1 MAYRVLARAYRSST
15 FDEVVGQGAIATT
28 LKNAIS
34 SGRVHHGYLFTGTRG
49 VGKTSMARI
58 LAKAMNCLS
67 SDTATITPCCVC
79 DSCRSVSEGEDVDVV
94 EIDAASNTGVDNIR
108 ELRNNAAFRPT
119 RSRFKIYI
127 IDEVHMLSTGAF
139 NALLKTLEEPP
150 EHVKF
155 VLATTD
161 PEKVPATIQSRCQQF
176 DFKAIDANSISEHL
190 RAILDAEKIQ
200 AEDGVLRRIARLAN
214 GSMRDALSLLDK
226 VLSFES
232 KNLTSDVVDEIIP
245 PPHDELAANVMACVA
260 LGDAAGALQAFDV
273 ALQGGRTVDRFC
285 DNLINHARTLM
296 MLRVCGAQT
305 ELVDVAA
312 QLREKLAQQASAFDA
327 PTFVYM
333 VSMLEELRRNVR
345 YSGASRALADAAIV
359 RLAMC
364 HQFSDI
370 NELVARIEAG
380 GEDAVMAKKK
390 VTPKLASSTIN
401 KDSAPLPK
409 AVPIKHPEPIST
421 KSKPVAEVLPSA
433 DSSAKPT
440 LQPTE
445 KAPPAEMTM
454 KAPVQISAAQ
464 WAQAAKDPLVI
475 RVTEEV
481 AGTLFD
487 VRPMDDQDQVHTS
500 TKAEP
505 GT

>member
-28 LKNAIS
+28 LKNAIE

-58 LAKAMNCLS
+58 LAKAMNCLA
-67 SDTATITPCCVC
+67 SDTATISPCCEC

-161 PEKVPATIQSRCQQF
+161 PEKVPATIKSRCQQF

-190 RAILDAEKIQ
+190 REILNIEKVE
-200 AEDGVLRRIARLAN
+200 AEDSVLRRISRLAN

-232 KNLTSDVVDEIIP
+232 KNLTSAVVDEIIP
-245 PPHDELAANVMACVA
+245 PPHDELAANVMACIA
-260 LGDAAGALQAFDV
+260 SGDAAGALQAFDV

-305 ELVDVAA
+305 ELVDVAS
-312 QLREKLAQQASAFDA
+312 QLREELSKQASAFDA

-364 HQFSDI
+364 HQFSEIKD
-370 NELVARIEAG
+370 LVARIETD
-380 GEDAVMAKKK
+380 GEDAAMPKKK
-390 VTPKLASSTIN
+390 VTPKLETPAKQVPTPRPAASTATQSGSSI
-401 KDSAPLPK
+401 
-409 AVPIKHPEPIST
+409 T
-421 KSKPVAEVLPSA
+421 KSKPVAEVLPPTVSKPRPA
-433 DSSAKPT
+433 VKASSD
-440 LQPTE
+440 E
-445 KAPPAEMTM
+445 PAIKM
-454 KAPVQISAAQ
+454 PVQISAAQ
-464 WAQAAKDPLVI
+464 WAKAAKDPLVV
-475 RVTEEV
+475 RVTAEV
-481 AGTLFD
+481 DGTLFD
-487 VRPMDDQDQVHTS
+487 VRPMGDQDQVHTA
-500 TKAEP
+500 TKTDSEK
-505 GT
+505 